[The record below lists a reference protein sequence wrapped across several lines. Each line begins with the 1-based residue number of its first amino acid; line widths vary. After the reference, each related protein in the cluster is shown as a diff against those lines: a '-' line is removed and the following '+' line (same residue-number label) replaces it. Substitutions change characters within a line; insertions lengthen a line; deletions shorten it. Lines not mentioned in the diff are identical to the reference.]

1 MVIKETTNSQSI
13 GADVNEIFFGYYLTN
28 NWDDFKDSKNIKAEL
43 TKRAEK
49 LDADEV
55 DDQKE
60 RAKVMANITVR
71 WMKKNGYDGTNIQ
84 AGAMKG
90 ALTNIHKQFEERL
103 NRAVS
108 SKNKQE
114 ETRVENAMRQHYIKI
129 MGESAKSLTQA
140 QLVAMQHR
148 IK

>member
-1 MVIKETTNSQSI
+1 MKMKKVSDGKGGFTDEANGFVSAAHEKALLSI
-13 GADVNEIFFGYYLTN
+13 GGMSEND
-28 NWDDFKDSKNIKAEL
+28 IKSMEQPIYNFL
-43 TKRAEK
+43 SGGTFE
-49 LDADEV
+49 
-55 DDQKE
+55 
-60 RAKVMANITVR
+60 
-71 WMKKNGYDGTNIQ
+71 KNGYDGTNIQ